1 MGLSGLV
8 FDDDH
13 VTVGLDSF
21 SLSGKLTLLIQ
32 EKRQPVGF
40 YKITVNFASGNSI
53 QIEYDGA
60 NPQRTHLLVT
70 QTTYANDTVSTIKVV
85 RARN

>member
-1 MGLSGLV
+1 MGLSALV

-21 SLSGKLTLLIQ
+21 SPSGKLTLLIQ

-40 YKITVNFASGNSI
+40 YKITVNFESGNSI

-70 QTTYANDTVSTIKVV
+70 QTEYVDDTVSTINVV

>member
-1 MGLSGLV
+1 MGFSVLA

-13 VTVGLDSF
+13 ITVGLDSF
-21 SLSGKLTLLIQ
+21 SPSGKLILLIQ

-60 NPQRTHLLVT
+60 NPQRNHLLVT
-70 QTTYANDTVSTIKVV
+70 QTLYVNDTVSMVKVV

>member
-8 FDDDH
+8 FDDDYI
-13 VTVGLDSF
+13 TVGLDSF
-21 SLSGKLTLLIQ
+21 SSSGRLTLSIQ

-40 YKITVNFASGNSI
+40 YKITVNFVSGNSI

-70 QTTYANDTVSTIKVV
+70 QTRYVNDTVSKIKVL
-85 RARN
+85 RARS

>member
-13 VTVGLDSF
+13 ITVGLNSF
-21 SLSGKLTLLIQ
+21 SPSGRLTLSIQ
-32 EKRQPVGF
+32 EKRHPLGF

-70 QTTYANDTVSTIKVV
+70 QTTYVNDTVSTIKVV

>member
-13 VTVGLDSF
+13 VTVGLGSF
-21 SLSGKLTLLIQ
+21 SPSGKLTLSIQ

-70 QTTYANDTVSTIKVV
+70 QTRYVNDTVGTIKVL

>member
-1 MGLSGLV
+1 MGLSALV

-21 SLSGKLTLLIQ
+21 SPSGKLTLLIQ
-32 EKRQPVGF
+32 EKRHPVGF

-70 QTTYANDTVSTIKVV
+70 QTEYVDDTVSTINVV

>member
-13 VTVGLDSF
+13 VTVGLG
-21 SLSGKLTLLIQ
+21 SLSPSGKLTLSIQ
-32 EKRQPVGF
+32 EKLQPVGF

-60 NPQRTHLLVT
+60 NPQRMHLLVT
-70 QTTYANDTVSTIKVV
+70 QTRYVNDTVSTIKVL
-85 RARN
+85 RARS